1 MVLAAALLSGCAGKG
16 ASRPGEG
23 FFRGDRVAVERD
35 FIYLDDA
42 VFLQSPGAYGHR
54 GPGTFSFR
62 LPVYFNARPGD
73 TLRFGAD
80 AARVLPARGD
90 DSVAPAPFPCMLD
103 VGKHPGK
110 LPDSS
115 AIAARLA
122 DTSRVFALVPRSG
135 PESGVE
141 LGLHCLDYHPP
152 WGRTDTLELS
162 IGRPSGTVAM
172 ALPFHVSY
180 RGPVVSI
187 LLGTGLLLFFTQ
199 LGWWIASER

>member
-1 MVLAAALLSGCAGKG
+1 MALAAALLSGCAGKG

-23 FFRGDRVAVERD
+23 LFRGDRVTVERD

-42 VFLQSPGAYGHR
+42 VFLQSPSAYGHR

-73 TLRFGAD
+73 TLRLGAD
-80 AARVLPARGD
+80 AARVRPARGD
-90 DSVAPAPFPCMLD
+90 DSISPAPFPCMLETS
-103 VGKHPGK
+103 GNPGK
-110 LPDSS
+110 RPDSS

-122 DTSRVFALVPRSG
+122 DTSRVFTLVPRPG
-135 PESGVE
+135 LESRVD
-141 LGLHCLDYHPP
+141 LGLHCLDYHPLR
-152 WGRTDTLELS
+152 GRTDTLELS
-162 IGRPSGTVAM
+162 IGWPSGSVSM